1 LPNVAGLLAL
11 ETNQSGP
18 CSLLSPPCILSP
30 LTAPIAQSVERFH
43 GKEKVNGS
51 IPFGGSASRKARQSG
66 VAQVVEQAAHNR
78 CVAGSTPALATKEIP
93 GQGILHPWIYKEGR
107 YGKE

>member
-1 LPNVAGLLAL
+1 MNSCRIWHQRPAGAWGVTLY
-11 ETNQSGP
+11 P
-18 CSLLSPPCILSP
+18 CR

-51 IPFGGSASRKARQSG
+51 IPFGGSDGKTAGQSG

-78 CVAGSTPALATKEIP
+78 CVAGSTPALATKSFT
-93 GQGILHPWIYKEGR
+93 GQGILHPWIDKEGR
-107 YGKE
+107 NGKE

>member
-1 LPNVAGLLAL
+1 MEIWRQHPASQREATLY
-11 ETNQSGP
+11 P
-18 CSLLSPPCILSP
+18 CR

-51 IPFGGSASRKARQSG
+51 IPFGGSDGKTAGQSG

-78 CVAGSTPALATKEIP
+78 CVAGSTPALATKSFT
-93 GQGILHPWIYKEGR
+93 GQGILHPWIDKEGR
-107 YGKE
+107 NGKE

>member
-1 LPNVAGLLAL
+1 MYSLPSA
-11 ETNQSGP
+11 
-18 CSLLSPPCILSP
+18 
-30 LTAPIAQSVERFH
+30 APIAQSVERFH

-51 IPFGGSASRKARQSG
+51 IPFGGSKGQAADQSG

-78 CVAGSTPALATKEIP
+78 CVAGSTPALATKELT

-107 YGKE
+107 NGKE